1 MRSNDEVLYQQRR
14 NGHSKAREGRLLT
27 SQDSPAV
34 PRVGSPETLGW
45 KEKEELAKHSL
56 RHAQEGSGGYGL
68 QRGRSVPQ
76 GQKGGVIP

>member
-1 MRSNDEVLYQQRR
+1 MAT
-14 NGHSKAREGRLLT
+14 ARPVKDDSSPL

-56 RHAQEGSGGYGL
+56 RHAQEGSGGYSL